1 MIALELI
8 TEEIPPL
15 KHSDSGETALRWM
28 EEFKVEHLP
37 VLKGNNFVG
46 LVSEENILDRNDI
59 EQSLDKLFDHLPRP
73 YVKQHVHIYEILAK
87 ISDEKI
93 TAVPVL
99 DDHENYVGVIDIKR
113 LMQHIADTGSMKEV
127 GGIIVLEIA
136 QHDYSL
142 AHIAQIV
149 ESDNA
154 KILSAYVSS
163 LPSSTKLEVTLKIN
177 QTELGRII
185 RSLERYD
192 YIVKASY
199 QKNTYH
205 EDLKNRY
212 DELINYLNI

>member
-15 KHSDSGETALRWM
+15 KHSDSGETALNWM

-59 EQSLDKLFDHLPRP
+59 DQSLDELFDHLPRP
-73 YVKQHVHIYEILAK
+73 YVKQHTHIYEILAK

-99 DDHENYVGVIDIKR
+99 DDHENYLGVIDIKR
-113 LMQHIADTGSMKEV
+113 LMQHIADTGSMKEI
-127 GGIIVLEIA
+127 GGILVLEIA

-149 ESDNA
+149 EADNA
-154 KILSAYVSS
+154 KILSAYLSS
-163 LPSSTKLEVTLKIN
+163 MSNSTKLELTLKIN

-192 YIVKASY
+192 YVIKASY
-199 QKNTYH
+199 QKNKYH